1 MPAAP
6 SGWGLANLPFGVA
19 SGPGRHSP
27 RVVARYGNRA
37 FDLHAAATA
46 GAVDTGVEPGDF
58 ASASLNR
65 LLAEGRDGWR
75 AVRAAVAGALGA
87 GETLPA
93 GVLVPVEELT
103 MLLPVDVGDYV
114 DGYGGI
120 HHATNMGR
128 LLRPGSEPLAPNW
141 RHMPVA
147 YHGRA
152 ATVVVSGHPVRR
164 PCGPVAGSSGPGP
177 VPSARLDIE
186 LEVGFVVG
194 TGNPMGSP
202 VCIGDVAEH
211 IFGVVLLNDWSARDI
226 QAYESQPLGPFL
238 GKSFATSISA
248 WVVTVDALAPH
259 LVRGLTA
266 RQEPSPAPYLC
277 TEEPW
282 VPDLSLEVLLQTR
295 SMAAAGTAPA
305 VVSRVRYAEAM
316 YWSMAQQLA
325 HATANGA
332 STRPGDLFG
341 SGTASGPD
349 PRRQGG
355 SLLELTWG
363 GDQPLELPGGEKR
376 TFLEDGDTVVL
387 RGRCEPGSAR
397 EASEAVA
404 LGEVIGTVVPASPG
418 TPTR

>member
-1 MPAAP
+1 
-6 SGWGLANLPFGVA
+6 
-19 SGPGRHSP
+19 
-27 RVVARYGNRA
+27 
-37 FDLHAAATA
+37 
-46 GAVDTGVEPGDF
+46 
-58 ASASLNR
+58 
-65 LLAEGRDGWR
+65 
-75 AVRAAVAGALGA
+75 
-87 GETLPA
+87 
-93 GVLVPVEELT
+93 
-103 MLLPVDVGDYV
+103 MLLPVEVGDYV

-120 HHATNMGR
+120 HHATNMGG

-152 ATVVVSGHPVRR
+152 GTVVVSGHPVRR
-164 PCGPVAGSSGPGP
+164 PCGQVGAGPGTGL

-202 VCIGDVAEH
+202 VSIGDVAEH

-238 GKSFATSISA
+238 GKSFATSMSA
-248 WVVTVDALAPH
+248 WVVTVDAIAPY
-259 LVRGLTA
+259 LVPGLTA
-266 RQEPSPAPYLC
+266 EHEPSPAPYLC
-277 TEEPW
+277 TEHPW
-282 VPDLSLEVLLQTR
+282 VPDLSLEVLLQTQTMSR
-295 SMAAAGTAPA
+295 AGAAPA
-305 VVSRVRYAEAM
+305 VVSRVRFAEAM

-325 HATANGA
+325 HATVNGA

-349 PRRQGG
+349 PRHQGG

-363 GDQPLELPGGEKR
+363 GEQPLELPGGERR

-387 RGRCEPGSAR
+387 RGWCQPGGVGHG
-397 EASEAVA
+397 SEAVS
-404 LGEVIGTVVPASPG
+404 LGEVVGTVVPAWPG
-418 TPTR
+418 TPTH